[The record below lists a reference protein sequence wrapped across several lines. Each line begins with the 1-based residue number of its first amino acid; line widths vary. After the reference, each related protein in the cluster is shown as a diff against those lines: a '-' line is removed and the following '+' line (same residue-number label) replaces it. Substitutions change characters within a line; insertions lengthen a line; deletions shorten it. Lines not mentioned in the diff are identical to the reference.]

1 MLSSNW
7 FPLAVL
13 RRLQDIHAAVFRRI
27 PRAVAPL
34 LLLGF
39 LSFVPGCE
47 RFHPQF
53 HREMVYVSARGNL
66 YLHDRV
72 AVVSNRVAQVQNG
85 EPLEVIE
92 RVHRFL
98 RVKTQQG
105 QEGWI
110 EESAVVDS
118 TVYDG
123 FEKLAETNK
132 DDPIIAT
139 GTLDDELYMHI
150 LPGRATQHFYLLP
163 AKTKVELLARASA
176 PKSSTPP
183 PPALAQT
190 AKPAA
195 SDAGAASSVPGLPQ
209 PAPPAME
216 DWWLARDTKGHTG
229 WMLASRIY
237 VNVPD
242 SIAQYCE
249 GQQIVGA
256 YVLKKVVD
264 PEADY
269 PNHEVPEYLTL
280 EAPLGSGRPND
291 FSEVRIFTWSLR
303 HHRYETAFRLRPI
316 AGFFPVRTGMD
327 HGKDG
332 SEIPTFSFQIAAN
345 ENLVTDP
352 ATGITRPA
360 SPRTIE
366 YQMIDTVVKRTGA
379 DTAPIPLL
387 NRSEKKQKEQVRHRR
402 R

>member
-1 MLSSNW
+1 
-7 FPLAVL
+7 
-13 RRLQDIHAAVFRRI
+13 
-27 PRAVAPL
+27 
-34 LLLGF
+34 
-39 LSFVPGCE
+39 
-47 RFHPQF
+47 
-53 HREMVYVSARGNL
+53 MVYVSARGSL

-72 AVVSNRVAQVQNG
+72 AVVSNRVAEVQNG

-98 RVKTQQG
+98 RVKTPQG

-123 FEKLAETNK
+123 FEKLAEANK

-139 GTLDDELYMHI
+139 GTLDDELYMHV
-150 LPGRATQHFYLLP
+150 LPGRASRHFYLLP
-163 AKTKVELLARASA
+163 VKTKVELLARASA
-176 PKSSTPP
+176 PKSSTPAP
-183 PPALAQT
+183 LPPATQT

-195 SDAGAASSVPGLPQ
+195 SDAGTAAPVPGLPQ
-209 PAPPAME
+209 QAPPAME
-216 DWWLARDTKGHTG
+216 DWWLVRDAKGHTG

-291 FSEVRIFTWSLR
+291 FSEVRIFTWSVR

-379 DTAPIPLL
+379 DIAPIPLL
-387 NRSEKKQKEQVRHRR
+387 GRDEKKQKERVRHKRR
-402 R
+402 

>member
-1 MLSSNW
+1 
-7 FPLAVL
+7 
-13 RRLQDIHAAVFRRI
+13 VFGRVV
-27 PRAVAPL
+27 RAVAPSL
-34 LLLGF
+34 ILCF
-39 LSFVPGCE
+39 LVGVPGCD
-47 RFHPQF
+47 RLHPKSDQ
-53 HREMVYVSARGNL
+53 EMVYVSARGSL
-66 YLHDRV
+66 YLHDSV
-72 AVVSNRVAQVQNG
+72 AVVSNRVAEVRNG
-85 EPLEVIE
+85 EPLKVIE

-98 RVKTQQG
+98 RVKTPQG
-105 QEGWI
+105 KEGWI
-110 EESAVVDS
+110 EESAVVDN

-123 FEKLAETNK
+123 FEKLADANK

-139 GTLDDELYMHI
+139 GTLNDELYMHI

-176 PKSSTPP
+176 PKSSTPTP
-183 PPALAQT
+183 PPSVAQT
-190 AKPAA
+190 AKATDSGTGSAA
-195 SDAGAASSVPGLPQ
+195 PVPGLPQ

-216 DWWLARDTKGHTG
+216 DWWLVRDAKGHTG
-229 WMLASRIY
+229 WMLAGRIY

-256 YVLKKVVD
+256 YILKKVVD

-332 SEIPTFSFQIAAN
+332 SEIPTFSFQIAADD
-345 ENLVTDP
+345 NLITDP

-360 SPRTIE
+360 HPRTIE

-379 DTAPIPLL
+379 DTAPILLL
-387 NRSEKKQKEQVRHRR
+387 NRGEKKQKERARHKRR
-402 R
+402 